1 MAGAGSTERVGY
13 GENVDVTGQVPQ
25 GSAGQNVRLEHAPAG
40 ESWRTVETTSTSSGG
55 SYRFD
60 VKAEKSGSYRAVA
73 QGAGTSS
80 EKRVTVIARLSG
92 RSSRYVK
99 RGSSVR
105 VKGSLR
111 PGLRGRRVALQL
123 RSGGR
128 WKTVDRA
135 RTGSGG
141 RFKAAFRP
149 RKVGSYR
156 LRVRFGGDRRN
167 AAVSRTLRGK
177 TYVLR
182 PGHASWYGPGLYGN
196 KLGCGGTLTPSTVGV
211 ANKSL
216 PCGTKVVFRYKGR
229 TATSRWSTVVPTWA
243 AATGTSPPA
252 PSASWAS
259 VRLAR
264 FGPPSSRS
272 RSRLERERHLIARSG
287 GGLVEARHPHSE
299 QPHRPGRVE
308 L

>member
-1 MAGAGSTERVGY
+1 M
-13 GENVDVTGQVPQ
+13 
-25 GSAGQNVRLEHAPAG
+25 
-40 ESWRTVETTSTSSGG
+40 
-55 SYRFD
+55 
-60 VKAEKSGSYRAVA
+60 A

-80 EKRVTVIARLSG
+80 EKRVTVVARLSG

-111 PGLRGRRVALQL
+111 PGLRGRRVALQQ

-135 RTGSGG
+135 RTGRGG

-177 TYVLR
+177 AYVLR

-216 PCGTKVVFRYKGR
+216 PCGTKVTFRYKGR
-229 TATSRWSTVVPTWA
+229 TATLKVDRPRPLR
-243 AATGTSPPA
+243 GRP
-252 PSASWAS
+252 
-259 VRLAR
+259 RL
-264 FGPPSSRS
+264 G
-272 RSRLERERHLIARSG
+272 
-287 GGLVEARHPHSE
+287 
-299 QPHRPGRVE
+299 PHRRRQAQARLRLDRHGLDHQVAGSCARA
-308 L
+308 

>member
-1 MAGAGSTERVGY
+1 MRGRVSALAVGAAVLTAGSLAAVAPAASTVQMAGAGSNERVSY
-13 GENVDVTGQVPQ
+13 GESVDVTGQVPQ
-25 GSAGQNVRLEHAPAG
+25 GKAGQNVRLEHAPAG
-40 ESWRTVETTSTSSGG
+40 EGWRTVESTSTSTGG

-60 VKAEKSGSYRAVA
+60 VKAERSGAYRAVA
-73 QGAGTSS
+73 PGSGTSS
-80 EKRVTVIARLSG
+80 EKRVTVVARLSG
-92 RSSRYVK
+92 RGSRYVK

-105 VKGSLR
+105 VKGALR
-111 PGLRGRRVALQL
+111 PGLRGRRVSLQL

-149 RKVGSYR
+149 SKVGSFR
-156 LRVRFGGDRRN
+156 LRVRFGGDRHN

-196 KLGCGGTLTPSTVGV
+196 KLGCGGTLKPSTVGV
-211 ANKSL
+211 ANKTL

-229 TATSRWSTVVPTWA
+229 TATIPVVDRGPYVGGRDWDLTA
-243 AATGTSPPA
+243 GAKRKLGFGSTGTVWTSK
-252 PSASWAS
+252 
-259 VRLAR
+259 
-264 FGPPSSRS
+264 
-272 RSRLERERHLIARSG
+272 
-287 GGLVEARHPHSE
+287 
-299 QPHRPGRVE
+299 
-308 L
+308 

>member
-1 MAGAGSTERVGY
+1 VRWTRIRGRVTLGVTAALVSAGSLAAAAPAAPTVQMAGAGSNERVGY
-13 GENVDVTGQVPQ
+13 GEKVDVAGQVPQ

-80 EKRVTVIARLSG
+80 EKRVTVVARLSG

-111 PGLRGRRVALQL
+111 PGLRGRRVALQQ

-177 TYVLR
+177 AYVLR

-216 PCGTKVVFRYKGR
+216 PCGTKVTFRYKGR
-229 TATSRWSTVVPTWA
+229 TATLKVIDRGPYVGGRDWDLTAGAKRKLGFGS
-243 AATGTSPPA
+243 TGTVWTSK
-252 PSASWAS
+252 
-259 VRLAR
+259 
-264 FGPPSSRS
+264 
-272 RSRLERERHLIARSG
+272 
-287 GGLVEARHPHSE
+287 
-299 QPHRPGRVE
+299 
-308 L
+308 